1 MGLFNKKKDVIVGP
15 SGYAYTAEEGEEPA
29 DYASR
34 SPRTSTDHRRTSTES
49 PRRSE
54 DHSSNSKVGAAGAGA
69 AGGIAAA
76 TAASHHNREK
86 RESREITPV
95 HQNDVSRSSTSPL
108 TQTPTQFTSGSV
120 PTTTASTTPIASGS
134 TVGLEPRT
142 SLSSGSHHHGGAHE
156 GLKGKIIETAK
167 APHVHP
173 NRERDAVLSEEDA
186 KNAVHD
192 HKYLQPVV
200 RKFLFEFSFS
210 FFFSRRNLAHLD

>member
-15 SGYAYTAEEGEEPA
+15 SGYAYTAEEGQES
-29 DYASR
+29 DH

-54 DHSSNSKVGAAGAGA
+54 DHSRRSLGGDSSTAAPVVGAAGVGA
-69 AGGIAAA
+69 AAAA
-76 TAASHHNREK
+76 AHSHNR

-95 HQNDVSRSSTSPL
+95 HHQNDVSRSSP
-108 TQTPTQFTSGSV
+108 PTQFTSGAV
-120 PTTTASTTPIASGS
+120 PSTTTPIAAGS

-142 SLSSGSHHHGGAHE
+142 SLSSGSHQHGGGLE

-200 RKFLFEFSFS
+200 RKLHTRFTVFPSKNNFLMFPRFLN
-210 FFFSRRNLAHLD
+210 R